1 MVTQID
7 IDIAEKTAKVNIVN
21 NKVTTGA
28 KVNTVLFKGSIS
40 LATAQPV

>member
-1 MVTQID
+1 MVTQIVV
-7 IDIAEKTAKVNIVN
+7 DIAEKTAKVNIAY
-21 NKVTTGA
+21 NKVTTSA